1 MSSSNNSGQ
10 EGATQVPE
18 TPQSSSVKTKRIATL
33 PGEDTYALDR
43 AAISLSCLPFRRSFF
58 EELKDR
64 AISSSELCQRQDWP
78 TLVFAPF
85 GVDRAE
91 AHFNWLIRLGVL
103 RREVDGQGLTER
115 VRLTP
120 LGRQVLE
127 RWPGEIPRASLR
139 ERMLENFRRH
149 RPRF

>member
-1 MSSSNNSGQ
+1 V
-10 EGATQVPE
+10 E
-18 TPQSSSVKTKRIATL
+18 L
-33 PGEDTYALDR
+33 PLTVLPPVEDRLALDR
-43 AAISLSCLPFRRSFF
+43 ATASLRCLPFRRAFF
-58 EELKDR
+58 EELKNR
-64 AISSSELCQRQDWP
+64 AISSQELCRRQDWAN
-78 TLVFAPF
+78 LVFAPF
-85 GVDRAE
+85 GPERAE

-127 RWPGEIPRASLR
+127 RWPGEIPRAGLR
-139 ERMLENFRRH
+139 ERIQENFRRH

>member
-1 MSSSNNSGQ
+1 M
-10 EGATQVPE
+10 
-18 TPQSSSVKTKRIATL
+18 IADAVSL
-33 PGEDTYALDR
+33 ER
-43 AAISLSCLPFRRSFF
+43 ASRSLRCLPFRRAFF
-58 EELKDR
+58 EEVSSR
-64 AISSSELCQRQDWP
+64 PISSAELCRREDWP
-78 TLVFAPF
+78 ALVFAPF
-85 GVDRAE
+85 GADRAE

-127 RWPGEIPRASLR
+127 RWPGEIPRAGLR
-139 ERMLENFRRH
+139 ERIRENFRRH

>member
-1 MSSSNNSGQ
+1 MSPVRKENEALTHPA
-10 EGATQVPE
+10 EGSRTDNDPPPLSPE
-18 TPQSSSVKTKRIATL
+18 DD
-33 PGEDTYALDR
+33 GFALDR
-43 AAISLSCLPFRRSFF
+43 AATSLSCLPFRRAFF
-58 EELKDR
+58 EEVTQR
-64 AISSSELCQRQDWP
+64 AISSQELCQRQDWP

-85 GVDRAE
+85 GVERAE

-120 LGRQVLE
+120 LGRKVLE
-127 RWPGEIPRASLR
+127 RWPGEIPRGSLR